1 MSVSATR
8 TEKREVA
15 CDKEEDENDNGD
27 LDDKDLGGKD
37 SLSDYDD
44 DDVKQSRSAGRH
56 PGGSDLSVNG
66 EVTHEFTSSGPRANF
81 FGDTSNSHALLMRCT
96 LHRSRPHSNIS
107 MFHHAVGLVAGVHC
121 DFRPTSSS
129 SVCSSG
135 DVMARCLLH
144 GGSTQAVIRPSY

>member
-56 PGGSDLSVNG
+56 REHKTVSAHCPSA
-66 EVTHEFTSSGPRANF
+66 SSP
-81 FGDTSNSHALLMRCT
+81 
-96 LHRSRPHSNIS
+96 
-107 MFHHAVGLVAGVHC
+107 
-121 DFRPTSSS
+121 SSS
-129 SVCSSG
+129 SSLAPLPPTSRLLPASTSHPSSTPSI
-135 DVMARCLLH
+135 VLTVSVRPPLANSTPKEAESISERKCL
-144 GGSTQAVIRPSY
+144 S